1 MLKNEQKIIDAAR
14 SYALVNLRDAISV
27 KDVVLE
33 YQDIY
38 GESVSYGAVGHV
50 LHRHQEFFQPV
61 FNRHNQILYY
71 IYNPAG
77 AR

>member
-14 SYALVNLRDAISV
+14 SYALVYQQHTISV

-50 LHRHQEFFQPV
+50 LHRHGEYFEPV
-61 FNRHNQILYY
+61 TNRKNQILYF